1 MAGWQ
6 GAAWPSDSFVG
17 SFSFVLPLLIAY
29 RLYRAFTFTSK
40 ISSHPFSP
48 GRRGGATA
56 QSALEAG
63 TDPVL
68 VSQIDVRR
76 YRTLLVVYLV

>member
-1 MAGWQ
+1 MRLGH
-6 GAAWPSDSFVG
+6 PILSLVRFRSFY
-17 SFSFVLPLLIAY
+17 LLIAY
-29 RLYRAFTFTSK
+29 RLYRPFTFTSK